1 MITAHPPG
9 SAPLYNCGVPTS
21 KAVLTAVALAGL
33 AVAQK
38 RVSFTAKDGALIHA
52 DLYGEDH
59 GERGV
64 VLAHG
69 AQFDKASWEKQAE
82 VLAKAGFRT
91 LAIDFRG
98 YGESRGGAPG
108 DRYLDVL
115 AAVDYLHHAGCRTV
129 AVVGGSMGG
138 AAAADAA
145 AEAAPGAIDRIVLL
159 APAPIRDAKRMQG
172 RKLFITSAGD
182 PIADNVRAQFE
193 ITPEPKQAIW
203 LEGSAHA
210 QHIFKTD
217 QGERL
222 MSEIVKFLSAP

>member
-1 MITAHPPG
+1 M
-9 SAPLYNCGVPTS
+9 STS
-21 KAVLTAVALAGL
+21 KTVLTALALAGL

-38 RVSFTAKDGALIHA
+38 RVSFSAKDGALIHA
-52 DLYGEDH
+52 DVYGDRH

-69 AQFDKASWEKQAE
+69 AQFDKASWAVQADA
-82 VLAKAGFRT
+82 LAKAGFRT

-115 AAVDYLHHAGCRTV
+115 AAVNYLHQGGCKTV
-129 AVVGGSMGG
+129 SVVGGSMGG
-138 AAAADAA
+138 AAAADAS
-145 AEAAPGAIDRIVLL
+145 AEAAPGAIDRLVLL
-159 APAPIRDAKRMQG
+159 APAPMRDPKRLQG
-172 RKLFITSAGD
+172 RKLFITSKGD
-182 PIADNVRAQFE
+182 PFAEKVRAQFDAA
-193 ITPEPKQAIW
+193 PEPKQAIW

-210 QHIFKTD
+210 QHIFKTE

-222 MSEIVKFLSAP
+222 MSEILKFLSAP